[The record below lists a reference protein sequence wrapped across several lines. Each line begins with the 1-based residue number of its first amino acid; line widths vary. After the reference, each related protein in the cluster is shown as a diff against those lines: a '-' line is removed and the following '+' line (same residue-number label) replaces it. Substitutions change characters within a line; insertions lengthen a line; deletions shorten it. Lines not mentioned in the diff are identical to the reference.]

1 MAKGYRKMEQS
12 ESNETPTSFA
22 DVRNF
27 FYLLWSL
34 GWLITLAG
42 LLAGVTAFLV
52 SSRAIPIYETNARL
66 LVSDPPAMRSID
78 YTSIVSSQSM
88 TKTYAEMLVD
98 RPVLEG
104 VIDQL
109 DLQILPE
116 NLKKTISVELIPGTQ
131 LLDVSVENADP
142 ILATAI
148 ANSLGSVFAERIR
161 ELQSQRYSAT
171 QAGLTQQVSA
181 MEEQIATTTRDL
193 ELENDSTRKS
203 QLEARLTEYR
213 RLYSNL
219 VTNYEQVRLAEA
231 QTSVNVVV
239 SQPAVVPNK
248 PVRPD
253 IIKNTLF
260 ASLAGM
266 LLTIVT
272 LTFIEVLDDTLKNP
286 DKIRQEFN
294 LPILGMIATHNVDD
308 QKIITLSQP
317 RSPVAEAFRSI
328 RTNITFASVDKPL
341 RRILV
346 TSATPGDGK
355 TTVVTNLAV
364 TLAQG
369 ERKVVLIDS
378 DLRRPQVNHRLGLS
392 NQPGLSQLFVQKL
405 DTIQEVI
412 QENEVPGLAVIT
424 AGDVPPNPSE
434 LLMSNKMNQI
444 LDHLTQEYDLV
455 LIDTPPV
462 LSVTDAVA
470 LAPKMDGLIVV
481 IKPGKTR
488 KRDLRNALEQLRGVG
503 ARVLGLVLNGVDL
516 DNRKYNYYY
525 GEHYS
530 QYSHYYEQDSVGEKH
545 KKSGF
550 QWKHD
555 KSRGKKHLEKHT

>member
-444 LDHLTQEYDLV
+444 LDRLTQEYDLV